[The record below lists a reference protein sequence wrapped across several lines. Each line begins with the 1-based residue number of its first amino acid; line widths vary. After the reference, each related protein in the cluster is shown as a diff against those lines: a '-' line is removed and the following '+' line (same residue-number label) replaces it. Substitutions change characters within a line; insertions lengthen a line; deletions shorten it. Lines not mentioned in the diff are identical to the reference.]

1 MSRRLNAG
9 QSASLRDASKDDQA
23 DFTTARLLRVN
34 RDKWPDKVW
43 MRKKELGF
51 WKSYTW
57 KEGYERVKHFSLGL
71 IALGFQRGEV
81 MAIIGD
87 NDPHWFWAELAAQAA
102 GGAVTGV
109 FSSSSPNEVKYLIQ
123 HSDSTFVVAQD
134 EEQVD
139 KILAIKGDLPL
150 VKKVIYWDSKGLK
163 SNDDEL
169 LASFDMVV
177 QAGEGYERD
186 HPRLFEENI
195 SRGRWD
201 DVALI
206 MYTSGT
212 TGLPKGAVMTHGN
225 LFSANSIFY
234 SVNPISE
241 KDEWVSF
248 ILPGWMAEQGLG
260 LMASLQ
266 RGLRMS
272 FPESQATVQENIR
285 EIGASI
291 LMYPSRLWETMG
303 SEIQNRMAEATFLK
317 RLIYRLC
324 LPMGY
329 KAADAKFRGDDLGLF
344 WRGLYGLSKL
354 FFFDQL
360 RDKLGLLK
368 LRYAFTAGSLLGP
381 EVFRLMTA
389 IGVDIRQLYGSSE
402 LGISQHMSGDVKV
415 DSVGRVYPGTI
426 VRIMDDNHI
435 LARGQACSAS
445 YYKNPQATEEAFAGG
460 WYHTGDAGH
469 MDEDGH
475 MYYLDR
481 LQYMRQLAGG
491 TRFAPQY
498 IESRLKFSQYIR
510 DVFVVGDETRE
521 FIVAV
526 VNINYDNVGHWA
538 EGRRIPYTT
547 FADLSQKPEVCRL
560 IGQEVAN
567 LNDRLPQRQRI
578 RRYVNMPKEFDPD
591 EAELTR
597 TMKLR
602 RGLVE
607 ERYRSLIE
615 ALYGDRERVVMEVPV
630 LYRDGRQGVVTA
642 EIQVNEL
649 H

>member
-1 MSRRLNAG
+1 MGMKPES
-9 QSASLRDASKDDQA
+9 QA
-23 DFTTARLLRVN
+23 DFTTARLLQIN
-34 RDKWPDKVW
+34 REKWPDKVW

-51 WKSYTW
+51 WRDYTW
-57 KEGYERVKHFSLGL
+57 KEGYERVKYFSLGL
-71 IALGFQRGEV
+71 VALGFQRGDV
-81 MAIIGD
+81 MAILGD
-87 NDPHWFWAELAAQAA
+87 NDPHWFWAELAAHAA
-102 GGAVTGV
+102 GGAVTGI

-123 HSDSTFVVAQD
+123 HSDSTFVVVQD

-139 KILAIKGDLPL
+139 KVLAIKEELPL

-163 SNDDEL
+163 SYHDETL
-169 LASFDMVV
+169 TSFEVV
-177 QAGEGYERD
+177 LQAGERYELD
-186 HPRLFEENI
+186 CPRLFDENI
-195 SRGRWD
+195 SVGKWD

-241 KDEWVSF
+241 KDEWLSF

-266 RGLRMS
+266 RGLRMN

-324 LPMGY
+324 LPVGY
-329 KAADAKFRGDDLGLF
+329 RAADAKFRGEKLNLF
-344 WRGLYGLSKL
+344 WQAIYGLTRVS
-354 FFFDQL
+354 FFNQL

-435 LARGQACSAS
+435 LARGQACAAS

-460 WYHTGDAGH
+460 WYHTGDAGYV
-469 MDEDGH
+469 DEDGH

-481 LQYMRQLAGG
+481 LQYMKQLADG

-498 IESRLKFSQYIR
+498 IESRLKFSQYIK
-510 DVFVVGDETRE
+510 DVFVVGDENRE
-521 FIVAV
+521 FIAAV
-526 VNINYDNVGHWA
+526 VNISYDNVGHWA
-538 EGRRIPYTT
+538 ESKRIPYTT
-547 FADLSQKPEVCRL
+547 FADLSQKTEVCQL
-560 IGQEVAN
+560 IGEEITK
-567 LNDRLPQRQRI
+567 LNGKLPQTQRI
-578 RRYVNMPKEFDPD
+578 RRFVNMPKEFDPD

-602 RGLVE
+602 RAFVE
-607 ERYRSLIE
+607 DRYRTLIE
-615 ALYGDRERVVMEVPV
+615 ALYGEKARVVMEVPV
-630 LYRDGRQGVVTA
+630 LYRDGRQGIVTA
-642 EIQVNEL
+642 EIEVNEV